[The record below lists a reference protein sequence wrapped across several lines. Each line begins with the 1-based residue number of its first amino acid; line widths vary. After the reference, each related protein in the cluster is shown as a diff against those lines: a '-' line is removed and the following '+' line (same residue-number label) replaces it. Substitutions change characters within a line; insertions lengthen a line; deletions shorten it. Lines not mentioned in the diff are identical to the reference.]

1 MLPAALKNETWRQM
15 PLSTYRR
22 RLVALMQVWKE
33 CRSSKGPAWRGIF
46 KLAGAPRAR
55 AIHPTQEPAD
65 CELAQAGYSSQA
77 HHMATANEVAK
88 RIVEQAGFEVFD
100 PFAATLH
107 ASPSWFDALPAT
119 AVRARRS
126 KGLAFE
132 IHSAEAV
139 SDMMTQMSLNQLCT
153 NQRE

>member
-1 MLPAALKNETWRQM
+1 
-15 PLSTYRR
+15 
-22 RLVALMQVWKE
+22 
-33 CRSSKGPAWRGIF
+33 
-46 KLAGAPRAR
+46 
-55 AIHPTQEPAD
+55 
-65 CELAQAGYSSQA
+65 
-77 HHMATANEVAK
+77 MATVNEVAK

-132 IHSAEAV
+132 IHRAEAV
-139 SDMMTQMSLNQLCT
+139 SDMMTQMSLKTSQPALGLCA

>member
-1 MLPAALKNETWRQM
+1 
-15 PLSTYRR
+15 
-22 RLVALMQVWKE
+22 
-33 CRSSKGPAWRGIF
+33 
-46 KLAGAPRAR
+46 
-55 AIHPTQEPAD
+55 
-65 CELAQAGYSSQA
+65 
-77 HHMATANEVAK
+77 MATVNEVAK

-107 ASPSWFDALPAT
+107 ASPSWFDALPASAT
-119 AVRARRS
+119 AVRAHRS

>member
-1 MLPAALKNETWRQM
+1 
-15 PLSTYRR
+15 
-22 RLVALMQVWKE
+22 
-33 CRSSKGPAWRGIF
+33 
-46 KLAGAPRAR
+46 
-55 AIHPTQEPAD
+55 
-65 CELAQAGYSSQA
+65 
-77 HHMATANEVAK
+77 MATANEVAR

-132 IHSAEAV
+132 IHTAEAV
-139 SDMMTQMSLNQLCT
+139 SDMMTQMLLNQLCA